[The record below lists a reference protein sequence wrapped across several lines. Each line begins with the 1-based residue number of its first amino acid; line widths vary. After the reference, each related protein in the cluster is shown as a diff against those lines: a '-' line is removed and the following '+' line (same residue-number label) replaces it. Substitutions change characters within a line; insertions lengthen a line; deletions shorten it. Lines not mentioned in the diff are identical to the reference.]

1 MRIYR
6 SRVNFSPE
14 ALADMRRRY
23 EETDEAQ
30 TSIADSYGIHRSTLA
45 RMAKAGEWKQRRDRL
60 PYELPQPAAPDAPA
74 TDVVAPLIDDAPSD
88 GADSDSAAAPGS
100 IADRLEAALEKELR
114 RMEGQRAARGNANQ
128 RTIDDQR
135 AARTLAMLTETLFKV
150 RRLREPGNMTGYD
163 DDDLPADADGFRI
176 NLALRI
182 EAFVRSRADGS
193 VSGGN
198 KPADGEP
205 AAS

>member
-23 EETDEAQ
+23 EDTDEAQ
-30 TSIADSYGIHRSTLA
+30 TSIADSCDMHRSTLA
-45 RMAKAGEWKQRRDRL
+45 RIAKAGGWKMRSDRT
-60 PYELPQPAAPDAPA
+60 PYELPQAAAPETPA
-74 TDVVAPLIDDAPSD
+74 TDAVADSIDDAPDD
-88 GADSDSAAAPGS
+88 GIDSVAAAGS

-114 RMEGQRAARGNANQ
+114 RMEGQRAASGKANQ

-150 RRLREPGNMTGYD
+150 RRLRESGNLNGHY

-193 VSGGN
+193 VSGGSE
-198 KPADGEP
+198 PADGDA

>member
-23 EETDEAQ
+23 EDTDEAQ
-30 TSIADSYGIHRSTLA
+30 TSIADSYKKHRSTLA
-45 RMAKAGEWKQRRDRL
+45 RIAKAGGWKMRSDRP
-60 PYELPQPAAPDAPA
+60 PYELPQPATPEAQA
-74 TDVVAPLIDDAPSD
+74 TDVVAPLIDDAPDD
-88 GADSDSAAAPGS
+88 GIDSTSAAAAGS

-114 RMEGQRAARGNANQ
+114 RMESQRAARGNANQ

-150 RRLREPGNMTGYD
+150 RRLREPGNLTGTD

-176 NLALRI
+176 SLALRI
-182 EAFVRSRADGS
+182 EALVRSRADGS
-193 VSGGN
+193 VSGGSES
-198 KPADGEP
+198 ADGTP